1 MESNGPGVPFEMTI
15 HCDHGISVH
24 GINLGF
30 PRQDSLFTDHEQGTC
45 KLPTNFQTPLHIF
58 ITYRHHTIHFPST
71 RYSMNPKSNSWYGM
85 ERHEISRTF
94 GGKVSRDTRAS
105 VLDDPDYMIEDFD
118 KQPSFGFF
126 WCPRGGSIVANNPTD
141 IQPRDLDVLRFAET
155 VHTEELGKF
164 FRQNPNSN
172 IDQLTIEQRSDI
184 KSAVETKL
192 ADRFDQEN
200 KSPKSAGFW
209 IERDSH
215 YFVVN
220 VVKEKETL
228 KTLTDE
234 EDGALDCLKLK
245 ENGAWRGIGLSI
257 KGMMDQHRNSSR
269 SAVSAQSDESEAN
282 ETRVDAEE
290 GHDDGTTGVPVT

>member
-1 MESNGPGVPFEMTI
+1 MSSTLSAWNPEP
-15 HCDHGISVH
+15 
-24 GINLGF
+24 
-30 PRQDSLFTDHEQGTC
+30 DSS
-45 KLPTNFQTPLHIF
+45 
-58 ITYRHHTIHFPST
+58 Y
-71 RYSMNPKSNSWYGM
+71 
-85 ERHEISRTF
+85 EISCTL
-94 GGKVSRDTRAS
+94 GGEVSRNTRAS
-105 VLDDPDYMIEDFD
+105 VLDHPDHLSKVFD

-141 IQPRDLDVLRFAET
+141 TKPRDLDVLRFAET

-172 IDQLTIEQRSDI
+172 IDQLTDEQRSDI
-184 KSAVETKL
+184 KSAVETRL

-200 KSPKSAGFW
+200 ESAKSAGFW
-209 IERDSH
+209 VNQDSH

-234 EDGALDCLKLK
+234 EDGALDCVTLK

-257 KGMMDQHRNSSR
+257 KGMMVQHRKPPR
-269 SAVSAQSDESEAN
+269 SAVSAQRDESEAN

-290 GHDDGTTGVPVT
+290 